1 MFELLESTLRLSTP
15 LLFAAIGGFFAE
27 RSGVATICLEGVMLT
42 SAWSAAVVTYFTGN
56 PWLGTLV
63 GIFTGALTMCLHG
76 LLAIYSRADQIVSG
90 VAVNLFAAGVTPYL
104 NKLFFTSPTNTPAIP
119 IENRF
124 HAINIPLVSDIPIVG
139 KLFFAQLPLVYLALL
154 LPFIAHYIAYKTRWG
169 LRLLASGDGP
179 EALQSLG
186 GNVKR
191 TRLISLFVGGMICS
205 LGGTFLSISHASQF
219 TRDMTAGRGFIAL
232 AALIFGKWRPIPTLL
247 ACLFFG
253 FADSLQIRLQ
263 STDLLSGRFPVQFI
277 QMSPYLITLLVLV
290 GFMGKSR
297 PPLSIGKEF
306 K

>member
-27 RSGVATICLEGVMLT
+27 RSGIATICLEGVMIT
-42 SAWSAAVVTYFTGN
+42 SAWTAAVVTYYTGN
-56 PWLGTLV
+56 PWLGTLAAIV
-63 GIFTGALTMCLHG
+63 TGALTMSLHG
-76 LLAIYSRADQIVSG
+76 LLSIYARADQIVSG
-90 VAVNLFAAGVTPYL
+90 VAVNIFAAGVTPYL
-104 NKLFFTSPTNTPAIP
+104 NKLFFSSPTNSPAIA
-119 IENRF
+119 IESRF
-124 HAINIPLVSDIPIVG
+124 HALTIPVLSELPIVG
-139 KLFFAQLPLVYLALL
+139 KLFFSQLPLVYVALL
-154 LPFIAHYIAYKTRWG
+154 LPFLAHFIAYKTKWG
-169 LRLLASGDGP
+169 LRLIACGDGP

-191 TRLISLFVGGMICS
+191 TRFLYLIVAGMICS
-205 LGGTFLSISHASQF
+205 FGGTFLSISHASQF

-232 AALIFGKWRPIPTLL
+232 AALIFGKWRPIPTLF

-253 FADSLQIRLQ
+253 FADSMQIRLQ
-263 STDLLSGRFPVQFI
+263 STDWLTGSFPVQFI
-277 QMSPYLITLLVLV
+277 QMTPYLITLLVLV

>member
-1 MFELLESTLRLSTP
+1 MFELLESTLRLSAP

-27 RSGVATICLEGVMLT
+27 RSGVATICLEGVMIT

-56 PWLGTLV
+56 PWLGTLA
-63 GIFTGALTMCLHG
+63 GIVTGALTMCLHG

-90 VAVNLFAAGVTPYL
+90 VAVNLFAAGTTPYL

-124 HAINIPLVSDIPIVG
+124 HAIHLPLLSEIPIIG
-139 KLFFAQLPLVYLALL
+139 KLLFSQLPLVYLALL
-154 LPFIAHYIAYKTRWG
+154 LPFIAHYIAYQTRWG
-169 LRLLASGDGP
+169 LRLIASGDGP

-191 TRLISLFVGGMICS
+191 TRLICLFVGGMICS

-232 AALIFGKWRPIPTLL
+232 AALIFGKWRPIPTLF

-263 STDLLSGRFPVQFI
+263 STDLLSGNFPVQFI